1 MDWSTMLYDA
11 VLLLPVHTT
20 TIFASDRDI
29 FVLVADELHPIKLG
43 TVLNPGTGAL
53 ESGALVKPDWN
64 WAAYADAGFTFTGR
78 RSEQSLTSNYSIG
91 WATHDA
97 LALVGPDCRES

>member
-43 TVLNPGTGAL
+43 TVLNPGTGA
-53 ESGALVKPDWN
+53 PWN
-64 WAAYADAGFTFTGR
+64 QVLSLNQIGIGPRTQMRGSPSLAAGR
-78 RSEQSLTSNYSIG
+78 SN
-91 WATHDA
+91 
-97 LALVGPDCRES
+97 R